1 MESIF
6 VLIIPLLWLTI
17 GYMFIAR
24 PDIPLRWQT
33 WSQKLIGAQWIPG
46 PRTYTITKVVGW
58 VFVSFGLLA
67 LFTATLFFFGGG
79 ERWSNSAETN
89 TRSPDL
95 IYEKNSGGLCATP
108 EGEGGCF
115 TRVRLSLSGKLS
127 TEEEYQVYGGEIK
140 VSPTVSEQQLSPE
153 QIEKILSEI
162 KKSDVF
168 NKECP
173 AGETF
178 DYSASYYL
186 HADGIEK
193 EIEFPG
199 CEEELDNIDTLIS
212 AFQIEQSVTRDAKAD
227 LSSPPETET
236 ACLKAGGIWAQTSFD
251 PKKYCNLPTG
261 DSGTVCTDRSQ
272 CQGACVGE
280 HSSGDTSGK
289 CSERRWVNCVN
300 QIVNGRSQGL
310 LCAD

>member
-95 IYEKNSGGLCATP
+95 IYEKNSGGLLRRKSGSAKQNA
-108 EGEGGCF
+108 
-115 TRVRLSLSGKLS
+115 RVK
-127 TEEEYQVYGGEIK
+127 
-140 VSPTVSEQQLSPE
+140 
-153 QIEKILSEI
+153 
-162 KKSDVF
+162 
-168 NKECP
+168 
-173 AGETF
+173 
-178 DYSASYYL
+178 
-186 HADGIEK
+186 
-193 EIEFPG
+193 
-199 CEEELDNIDTLIS
+199 
-212 AFQIEQSVTRDAKAD
+212 
-227 LSSPPETET
+227 
-236 ACLKAGGIWAQTSFD
+236 
-251 PKKYCNLPTG
+251 
-261 DSGTVCTDRSQ
+261 
-272 CQGACVGE
+272 
-280 HSSGDTSGK
+280 
-289 CSERRWVNCVN
+289 
-300 QIVNGRSQGL
+300 
-310 LCAD
+310 